1 MFATICLTAWKVPS
15 LAPNCSRSLTWATVI
30 SSTASAPPMSSAHS
44 SAASWRRSCSSR
56 GQAAPARPHT
66 ALAGST
72 TPAKRTVASR
82 SLAKVSTGVTR
93 TPAASAGTSTTDV
106 PRPSRAATRKA
117 RACAPWST
125 KRFSPSRR
133 SRPPRRVSTVRSAAG
148 SASASASPSERDD
161 LLPARD
167 RRKPRAP
174 LRRRAEGRQ
183 REAAR
188 EGREEPEGRHRAPP
202 LLDQQPQV
210 EERGPLAAV
219 RHREPV
225 AEPAEIRDGAPERRI
240 VAGGCAVPFEPSL
253 ARDLGS
259 EKPPRLLLHGLLL
272 GGEAQVHRRL
282 RSEESR

>member
-66 ALAGST
+66 RRLRRHDHDRRAPPVARRDQEGLRVRAVKHEAL
-72 TPAKRTVASR
+72 
-82 SLAKVSTGVTR
+82 LAVEAEPP
-93 TPAASAGTSTTDV
+93 PAAGE
-106 PRPSRAATRKA
+106 RRAQ
-117 RACAPWST
+117 
-125 KRFSPSRR
+125 RR
-133 SRPPRRVSTVRSAAG
+133 RLGLHLGLAHR
-148 SASASASPSERDD
+148 ERDD
-161 LLPARD
+161 LLAARD

-174 LRRRAEGRQ
+174 LRRRTEGRQ

-188 EGREEPEGRHRAPP
+188 ERREEPEGRRRTPP
-202 LLDQQPQV
+202 LLDQQPHV

-219 RHREPV
+219 RRRKPV
-225 AEPAEIRDGAPERRI
+225 AEPAELRDRAPERRI
-240 VAGGCAVPFEPSL
+240 VAGGRAVPFEPPL
-253 ARDLGS
+253 ARDLGC
-259 EKPPRLLLHGLLL
+259 EKPPRFLLHGLLL

-282 RSEESR
+282 FPRQPEAAIGPAAPRMSRPTLAKCALSSVT